1 MADNQKL
8 AIIIASEEYEK
19 SHVASM
25 IASVAAVSG
34 VNVSVFVTMNAVY
47 NYLKENVE
55 KKNFTGGKIYRQI
68 KEKKAAMFYE
78 LFDQAK
84 MLGGLKIYVCSMV
97 MDILGIEKDDLID
110 IVDDNLGLAAFLGIM
125 EGAETITF

>member
-1 MADNQKL
+1 MSEKL

-34 VNVSVFVTMNAVY
+34 MNVSIFVTMNAVY
-47 NYLKENVE
+47 NYLKETVE
-55 KKNFTGGKIYRQI
+55 KKNFTGGKIYEQI
-68 KEKKAAMFYE
+68 KEKKSAMFYE
-78 LFDQAK
+78 LFYSAK
-84 MLGGLKIYVCSMV
+84 MLGDLKIYVCSMV
-97 MDILGIEKDDLID
+97 MDILKIEKDDLID
-110 IVDDNLGLAAFLGIM
+110 IVDDNVGIAAFLGIM

>member
-1 MADNQKL
+1 MAEKL
-8 AIIIASEEYEK
+8 AIMLVSEEYEK

-34 VNVSVFVTMNAVY
+34 IDVSIFVTGNAVY
-47 NYLKENVE
+47 NFLKKNVE
-55 KKNFTGGKIYRQI
+55 KKNFTGGKLYDLI
-68 KEKKAAMFYE
+68 KEKKATLFYE

-97 MDILGIEKDDLID
+97 MDICGLEKDDLID
-110 IVDDNLGLAAFLGIM
+110 IVDDHLGLAAFLGIM

>member
-1 MADNQKL
+1 MAEKL
-8 AIIIASEEYEK
+8 AIMIVSEEYEK

-34 VNVSVFVTMNAVY
+34 IDVSIFVTGNAVF
-47 NYLKENVE
+47 NFLKKNVE
-55 KKNFTGGKIYRQI
+55 KKNFTGGKLYNLI
-68 KEKKAAMFYE
+68 KEKKATLFYE

-97 MDILGIEKDDLID
+97 MDICGLEKDDLID
-110 IVDDNLGLAAFLGIM
+110 IVDDHLGLAAFLGIM

>member
-1 MADNQKL
+1 MAETQKL

-34 VNVSVFVTMNAVY
+34 VEVSIFITMNAVF
-47 NYLKENVE
+47 NFLKENVE
-55 KKNFTGGKIYRQI
+55 KKNFTGGKIYDKI
-68 KEKKAAMFYE
+68 KEKKAGMFYE
-78 LFDQAK
+78 MLDQAK
-84 MLGGLKIYVCSMV
+84 MLGGIKIYVCSMV
-97 MDILGIEKDDLID
+97 MDMLEIGKDDLID

>member
-1 MADNQKL
+1 MAEKL
-8 AIIIASEEYEK
+8 AIMIVSEEYEK

-34 VNVSVFVTMNAVY
+34 IDVSIFVTGNAVY
-47 NYLKENVE
+47 NFLKKNVE
-55 KKNFTGGKIYRQI
+55 KKNFTGGKLYDLI
-68 KEKKAAMFYE
+68 KEKKATLFYE

-97 MDILGIEKDDLID
+97 MDICGLEKDDLID

>member
-1 MADNQKL
+1 MSEKL
-8 AIIIASEEYEK
+8 AVIIASEEYEK
-19 SHVASM
+19 SHVAAM

-34 VNVSVFVTMNAVY
+34 VEVSIFVTMNAVY
-47 NYLKENVE
+47 NFLKVNVE
-55 KKNFTGGKIYRQI
+55 KKNFDGGKIYEQI

-78 LFDQAK
+78 MFDQAK

-97 MDILGIEKDDLID
+97 MDLLKIEQEDLID

>member
-1 MADNQKL
+1 MAEKL
-8 AIIIASEEYEK
+8 AIMIVSEEYEK

-34 VNVSVFVTMNAVY
+34 IEVSIFISMNAVY

-55 KKNFTGGKIYRQI
+55 KKNFKGGKLYEQI
-68 KEKKAAMFYE
+68 KEKKSAMFYE

-97 MDILGIEKDDLID
+97 MDICGLEKEDFID
-110 IVDDNLGLAAFLGIM
+110 IVDDHLGLAAFLGIM

>member
-1 MADNQKL
+1 MSDKL

-25 IASVAAVSG
+25 IASIAAVSG
-34 VNVSVFVTMNAVY
+34 VEVSIFVTMNAVY
-47 NYLKENVE
+47 NYLKETVE
-55 KKNFTGGKIYRQI
+55 KKNFTGGKLYEQI
-68 KEKKAAMFYE
+68 KEKKASMFYE

-97 MDILGIEKDDLID
+97 MDILKIEKEDLLD
-110 IVDDNLGLAAFLGIM
+110 IVDDHLGLAAFLGIM

>member
-1 MADNQKL
+1 MSQNQKL

-34 VNVSVFVTMNAVY
+34 VDVSIFVTMNAVY
-47 NYLKENVE
+47 NYLKETVA
-55 KKNFTGGKIYRQI
+55 KKNFTGGKMYQTI
-68 KEKKAAMFYE
+68 KEKKATMFYD

-97 MDILGIEKDDLID
+97 MDILGIKKEDLLD
-110 IVDDNLGLAAFLGIM
+110 IVDDHLGLAAFLGIM

>member
-1 MADNQKL
+1 MAEKL
-8 AIIIASEEYEK
+8 AIMIVSEEYEK

-34 VNVSVFVTMNAVY
+34 IEVSIFVTGNAVY
-47 NYLKENVE
+47 NFLKKNVE
-55 KKNFTGGKIYRQI
+55 QKNFTGGKLYDLI
-68 KEKKAAMFYE
+68 KEKKAALFYE

-97 MDILGIEKDDLID
+97 MDILGLEKDDLID
-110 IVDDNLGLAAFLGIM
+110 IVDDHLGLAAFLGIM

>member
-1 MADNQKL
+1 MAETQKL

-34 VNVSVFVTMNAVY
+34 VEVSMFITMNAVF
-47 NYLKENVE
+47 NYLRKNVE
-55 KKNFTGGKIYRQI
+55 KKNFTGGKLYDKI

-78 LFDQAK
+78 MLEQAK
-84 MLGGLKIYVCSMV
+84 MLGGIKVYVCSMV
-97 MDILGIEKDDLID
+97 MDILEIGKDDLID

>member
-1 MADNQKL
+1 MAENQKL

-34 VNVSVFVTMNAVY
+34 VDVSIFVTMNAVY
-47 NYLKENVE
+47 NFLKKNVE
-55 KKNFTGGKIYRQI
+55 AKNFSGGKMYDTI
-68 KEKKAAMFYE
+68 KEKKANMFYE

-97 MDILGIEKDDLID
+97 MDILSITKDDLID
-110 IVDDNLGLAAFLGIM
+110 IVDDHLGLAAFLGIM

>member
-1 MADNQKL
+1 MAEKL
-8 AIIIASEEYEK
+8 AIMLVSEEYEK

-34 VNVSVFVTMNAVY
+34 IDVSIFVTGNAVY
-47 NYLKENVE
+47 NFLKKNVE
-55 KKNFTGGKIYRQI
+55 KKNFTGGKLYDVI
-68 KEKKAAMFYE
+68 KEKKATLFYE

-97 MDILGIEKDDLID
+97 MDICGIEKDDLID

>member
-1 MADNQKL
+1 MSDKL

-34 VNVSVFVTMNAVY
+34 VEVSIFVTMNAVY
-47 NYLKENVE
+47 NFLKETVE
-55 KKNFTGGKIYRQI
+55 KKNFTGGKLYEQI
-68 KEKKAAMFYE
+68 KEKKATMFYE

-97 MDILGIEKDDLID
+97 MDILKIEKEDLLD
-110 IVDDNLGLAAFLGIM
+110 IVDDHLGLAAFLGIM